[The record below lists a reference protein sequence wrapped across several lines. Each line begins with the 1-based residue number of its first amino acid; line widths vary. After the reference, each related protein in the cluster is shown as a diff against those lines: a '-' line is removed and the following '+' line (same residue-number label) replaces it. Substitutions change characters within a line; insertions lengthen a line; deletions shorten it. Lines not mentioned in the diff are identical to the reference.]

1 MLLDNIRAQFDNA
14 PYPRNPLEQSP
25 QDDYNQLFIHSL
37 VTPYYLRDR
46 RVVSTHDKVILDAG
60 CGTGYAALTLAI
72 ANPGAK
78 IVGIDLSP
86 ESIKLARQR
95 LEYHGFSNA
104 EFHAMTIEDLPS
116 LGLEFDYI
124 NCDEVLYLLPDTL
137 GGLQAMN
144 AVLKPTGIIRAN
156 LHNALQ
162 RDGFYR
168 AQKVFQMLGLM
179 DGSPGDAE
187 IKAVV
192 ETMQALKPDVKLR
205 GQTWRPEHALPE
217 YEGNVMVNYLL
228 LGDKGFS
235 MTDLFE
241 LLDQTGLDFLSMV
254 NWRHWQVPDLFQDS
268 ENLPAFWGMSLM
280 AAAPRDQL
288 RLYELLN
295 PVNRLMDFWCTRAGA
310 DWITPVDQW
319 DAADWQTATVHLHPQ
334 LQSDSIRAAL
344 VECLKTAQPFEFT
357 RYIDLPAMGDVR
369 LDAVSAGCLLPLWDA
384 PQSVCDL
391 VQRYLTLHP
400 VDPVTLASISPDTA
414 FATVTQLLNRLDAFL
429 YVLIEAG

>member
-1 MLLDNIRAQFDNA
+1 MLLDHIRTQFDNA

-46 RVVSTHDKVILDAG
+46 RVVATQDKVILDAG

-95 LEYHGFSNA
+95 LDYHGFKDA
-104 EFHAMTIEDLPS
+104 EFHAMSIEDLPS

-179 DGSPGDAE
+179 DGSPGDAD
-187 IKAVV
+187 IKTVI

-205 GQTWRPEHALPE
+205 EQTWRPEHALPA

-235 MTDLFE
+235 MVDLFE
-241 LLDQTGLDFLSMV
+241 LLDQTGLDLLSMV

-280 AAAPRDQL
+280 AAEPRHHL
-288 RLYELLN
+288 RLYELLH
-295 PVNRLMDFWCTRAGA
+295 PVNRLMDFWCTRADAEWG
-310 DWITPVDQW
+310 IPVDQW
-319 DAADWQTATVHLHPQ
+319 DEAAWSTATVHLHPQ
-334 LQSDSIRAAL
+334 LQAEPIRAAL

-357 RYIDLPAMGDVR
+357 RYIDLPAMGEVR
-369 LDAVSAGCLLPLWDA
+369 LDAVLAGCLLPLWDA
-384 PQSVCDL
+384 PQPVSAL

-400 VDPVTLASISPDTA
+400 VDPVTLAAINPDAA
-414 FATVTQLLNRLDAFL
+414 FAAVIQLLNRLDAFL